1 MSLLKGLKA
10 IMFNSCSMCKEP
22 STVNYENMNYC
33 QICFM
38 TVDVRS
44 ITETKPVLESKNLN
58 AAQEAIKA
66 EVENARYYMKR
77 MTFYKDKWETLVTR
91 YENLQEKYTKL
102 EKQTIDQFRNK
113 GDI

>member
-1 MSLLKGLKA
+1 
-10 IMFNSCSMCKEP
+10 
-22 STVNYENMNYC
+22 
-33 QICFM
+33 M
-38 TVDVRS
+38 TVDIRS
-44 ITETKPVLESKNLN
+44 ITKAKPVLESKPTD

-77 MTFYKDKWETLVTR
+77 MTFYKDKWETLVIR
-91 YENLQEKYTKL
+91 FENLMEKYTKL